1 MLTTQTLVPQYLVC
15 GWLAALALGLTGSQ
29 RQQGIKFFKEEFQHA
44 SKKETGKES
53 CQEEKE
59 VALERS
65 QVSVKSREHS
75 SDGCSIEHPFFI
87 VLRKCARSVGVFSSC
102 SFSPGEIISA
112 QPLRLRG
119 PPRPRLPSD

>member
-65 QVSVKSREHS
+65 QVSVKSRENS
-75 SDGCSIEHPFFI
+75 YDGCSIEHPF
-87 VLRKCARSVGVFSSC
+87 LLS
-102 SFSPGEIISA
+102 
-112 QPLRLRG
+112 
-119 PPRPRLPSD
+119 